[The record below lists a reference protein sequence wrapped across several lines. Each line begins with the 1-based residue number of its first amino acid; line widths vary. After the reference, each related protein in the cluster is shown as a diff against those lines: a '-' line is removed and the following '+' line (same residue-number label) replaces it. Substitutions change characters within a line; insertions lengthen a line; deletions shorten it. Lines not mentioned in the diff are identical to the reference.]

1 MTAYSAVYD
10 QTPSYIKD
18 RLQNYVTGPSGL
30 AGGSSIEAQKYP
42 LVFTASVF
50 WRLRLFNFGTRS
62 HFFGLAFLLIFFYF
76 CFKCGSCLHVN
87 VYIVTVCE
95 VACLL
100 FTTCDK
106 GSINSRRY
114 RGDISQIEN

>member
-50 WRLRLFNFGTRS
+50 G
-62 HFFGLAFLLIFFYF
+62 G
-76 CFKCGSCLHVN
+76 CGSLTLELAH
-87 VYIVTVCE
+87 IF
-95 VACLL
+95 LDL
-100 FTTCDK
+100 PF
-106 GSINSRRY
+106 S
-114 RGDISQIEN
+114 